1 MDILNGILQ
10 GDVDIE
16 TYLKETEPKIEMLK
30 RSSKLENA
38 EQRVVNAF
46 LEGLDRN
53 KRVQGG
59 MHLQLHRAKFAWSEL
74 ERIVGKIAAKERWTR
89 ENPEKELEPKVTRGN
104 VQDYK
109 SNGQDYEKPVEEPVE
124 GILEEKQERT
134 RLWTEQRKPRK
145 TRNELQVRSEERKRK
160 SDVLP
165 EILEPD
171 SGITTRSRK
180 KKALATAG

>member
-74 ERIVGKIAAKERWTR
+74 ERIVGKIAEMDEGKSGERAGT
-89 ENPEKELEPKVTRGN
+89 
-104 VQDYK
+104 Q
-109 SNGQDYEKPVEEPVE
+109 SH
-124 GILEEKQERT
+124 
-134 RLWTEQRKPRK
+134 
-145 TRNELQVRSEERKRK
+145 ERKC
-160 SDVLP
+160 
-165 EILEPD
+165 
-171 SGITTRSRK
+171 SG
-180 KKALATAG
+180 L